1 MTTLQF
7 RKEFWVNIKPRL
19 HSVLPKKQHCPTCCN
34 RLNTL
39 KPTLANTIPTMLG
52 DVAPTCCVRLHGALQ
67 RIADNIPFT
76 YHHFKYHRMLRQAL
90 PILELNVTAPGA
102 NLTKYLLTV
111 PPPCQNQNRCPP
123 SLPLPTRGSFG
134 AKYIPKSNHVRSN
147 ENHLKKILI

>member
-19 HSVLPKKQHCPTCCN
+19 LSVLPKKQHCPTCCN
-34 RLNTL
+34 RSNTQ
-39 KPTLANTIPTMLG
+39 KPTLANTIPT
-52 DVAPTCCVRLHGALQ
+52 
-67 RIADNIPFT
+67 IADNIPFT
-76 YHHFKYHRMLRQAL
+76 YHHFKYHRMLCQAL
-90 PILELNVTAPGA
+90 PNLELNVTAPGA

-134 AKYIPKSNHVRSN
+134 AKYIPKSNHARSN
-147 ENHLKKILI
+147 GNLLKKILI